1 MKVSADVLKR
11 QLHSRHYYS
20 IASKIGRGEG
30 RGKRKP
36 FIMYSPLMAT
46 FYSNSRTEMD
56 NGTERCMEFRGRRM
70 LKVTKRGKKNR
81 NQDRIKEDNR
91 TASAQGKKYQMTIC
105 HITDSLNAQPALMQ
119 AEFSII

>member
-1 MKVSADVLKR
+1 MKVSADVLQR

-56 NGTERCMEFRGRRM
+56 NRTERCMKFRGRRM
-70 LKVTKRGKKNR
+70 LKVTKRGK
-81 NQDRIKEDNR
+81 R
-91 TASAQGKKYQMTIC
+91 TETKT
-105 HITDSLNAQPALMQ
+105 
-119 AEFSII
+119 E

>member
-1 MKVSADVLKR
+1 MKVSADVLKK
-11 QLHSRHYYS
+11 LHSRHYYS

-56 NGTERCMEFRGRRM
+56 NRTERCMEFRGRM
-70 LKVTKRGKKNR
+70 LKVTKRGK
-81 NQDRIKEDNR
+81 R
-91 TASAQGKKYQMTIC
+91 TETKT
-105 HITDSLNAQPALMQ
+105 
-119 AEFSII
+119 E